1 MSDKLKEEEEA
12 FVENKSKNKEAAKPR
27 CGIIMPI
34 SSIEGCGPDHW
45 LEILSILKDVAQEAG
60 FEPNLVS
67 DADDI
72 GIIQKRII
80 QNVYNNE
87 IIICDVSCKNP
98 NVMFELGMRLAF
110 DKATVIVK
118 DDKTDYSFDTGV
130 IEHLGYPRDL
140 RFHKILE
147 FKENLKKKLNSTYEA
162 SKSDPKY
169 STFLKNFGEY
179 KIAHLQE
186 KEVSSDSFILSS
198 LDDIRQELRR
208 LSNNQV
214 RNINY
219 NNDFTM
225 VDKNLENTRINI
237 IKKYIDDYIIKNKIR
252 KMSELDIVK
261 DELFEYITNQSE
273 IEKLFPNKSMLNS
286 YITNTLSS

>member
-1 MSDKLKEEEEA
+1 MT
-12 FVENKSKNKEAAKPR
+12 ENSKNRDDKTEKNIQNEINQKPR

-34 SSIEGCGPDHW
+34 SLIDGCGPEHW
-45 LEILSILKDVAQEAG
+45 LEILSILKEAANDAG

-80 QNVYNNE
+80 QNVYNND

-110 DKATVIVK
+110 DKATVIIK

-147 FKENLKKKLNSTYEA
+147 FKENLKKKLTSTFEK
-162 SKSDPKY
+162 SKSDP
-169 STFLKNFGEY
+169 N
-179 KIAHLQE
+179 
-186 KEVSSDSFILSS
+186 
-198 LDDIRQELRR
+198 
-208 LSNNQV
+208 
-214 RNINY
+214 
-219 NNDFTM
+219 
-225 VDKNLENTRINI
+225 
-237 IKKYIDDYIIKNKIR
+237 
-252 KMSELDIVK
+252 
-261 DELFEYITNQSE
+261 
-273 IEKLFPNKSMLNS
+273 
-286 YITNTLSS
+286 

>member
-1 MSDKLKEEEEA
+1 MT
-12 FVENKSKNKEAAKPR
+12 ENSKNKIEKTEKSIQIEISQKPR

-34 SSIEGCGPDHW
+34 SAIDGCGPEHW
-45 LEILSILKDVAQEAG
+45 LEILSILKEVAIDSG

-80 QNVYNNE
+80 QNVYNND

-110 DKATVIVK
+110 DKATVIIK

-147 FKENLKKKLNSTYEA
+147 FKENLKKKLTSTFEK
-162 SKSDPKY
+162 SKTDPNY

-186 KEVSSDSFILSS
+186 KEVSSDNYILNS
-198 LDDIRQELRR
+198 LDEIRFEIRR
-208 LSNNQV
+208 LRNNQIHSV
-214 RNINY
+214 NSQRELLDEKTLDVYRTNLIKRFY
-219 NNDFTM
+219 YDF
-225 VDKNLENTRINI
+225 
-237 IKKYIDDYIIKNKIR
+237 
-252 KMSELDIVK
+252 MSENKVGSMSDLDVLK
-261 DELFEYITNQSE
+261 DELFEYISNQPE
-273 IEKLFPNKSMLNS
+273 VQQLFKSKNMLRS
-286 YITNTLSS
+286 YVNNILP

>member
-1 MSDKLKEEEEA
+1 MT
-12 FVENKSKNKEAAKPR
+12 ENSKNKNDKSEKIIQTEIVQKPR

-34 SSIEGCGPDHW
+34 SAMESCGTEHW
-45 LEILSILKDVAQEAG
+45 LEILSILKEVANDAG

-67 DADDI
+67 DADEI

-80 QNVYNNE
+80 QNVYNSD

-110 DKATVIVK
+110 DKATVIIK

-147 FKENLKKKLNSTYEA
+147 FKENLKKKLISTFEK
-162 SKSDPKY
+162 SKSDSNY

-186 KEVSSDSFILSS
+186 KEVSSDNYILNS
-198 LDDIRQELRR
+198 LDEIRYEIRR
-208 LSNNQV
+208 LRNNQIHSIDSN
-214 RNINY
+214 R
-219 NNDFTM
+219 DS
-225 VDKNLENTRINI
+225 VDEKNLENYRTNL
-237 IKKYIDDYIIKNKIR
+237 IKNYYNKFMSENKIR
-252 KMSELDIVK
+252 SMSDLDIVK
-261 DELFEYITNQSE
+261 DELFEYISNQPEVRQLFKSSE
-273 IEKLFPNKSMLNS
+273 MLKKKIFS
-286 YITNTLSS
+286 VIP

>member
-1 MSDKLKEEEEA
+1 MAEIT
-12 FVENKSKNKEAAKPR
+12 KNKIEKNNQTQTTQKPR

-34 SSIEGCGPDHW
+34 SSIDGCGPEHW
-45 LEILSILKDVAQEAG
+45 LEILSILKEVANEAG

-80 QNVYNNE
+80 QNVYNND

-110 DKATVIVK
+110 DKATVIIK

-147 FKENLKKKLNSTYEA
+147 FKENLKKKLISTFEK
-162 SKSDPKY
+162 SKSDPNY

-186 KEVSSDSFILSS
+186 KEVSSDNYILNS
-198 LDDIRQELRR
+198 LEEIRYEMRR
-208 LSNNQV
+208 LRNNQ
-214 RNINY
+214 ISSI
-219 NNDFTM
+219 NNDREYIGSKSIDNYRDSL
-225 VDKNLENTRINI
+225 VR
-237 IKKYIDDYIIKNKIR
+237 KYYNDFISTNKIDS
-252 KMSELDIVK
+252 MSDLDIMK
-261 DELFEYITNQSE
+261 DEVFEYISSQPE
-273 IEKLFPNKSMLNS
+273 IRKFFKNEDILRNHIYKILL
-286 YITNTLSS
+286 

>member
-1 MSDKLKEEEEA
+1 MT
-12 FVENKSKNKEAAKPR
+12 ENSKNKTEKNNQIQPLQKPK

-34 SSIEGCGPDHW
+34 SSIEGCGPEHW
-45 LEILSILKDVAQEAG
+45 LEILSILKEVANEAG

-80 QNVYNNE
+80 QNVYNND

-110 DKATVIVK
+110 DKATVIIK

-140 RFHKILE
+140 RFYKILE
-147 FKENLKKKLNSTYEA
+147 FKENLKKKLISTFDK
-162 SKSDPKY
+162 SKSDPNY

-186 KEVSSDSFILSS
+186 KEVSSDNYILNS
-198 LDDIRQELRR
+198 LDEIRYEIRR
-208 LSNNQV
+208 LRNNHINTLNNERDLIESKNLDTYRDKLISKYYNEFMSNN
-214 RNINY
+214 
-219 NNDFTM
+219 
-225 VDKNLENTRINI
+225 K
-237 IKKYIDDYIIKNKIR
+237 IKR
-252 KMSELDIVK
+252 MSDLDVLR
-261 DELFEYITNQSE
+261 DELFDYISNQPE
-273 IEKLFPNKSMLNS
+273 IRNLFKNGEMLKNH
-286 YITNTLSS
+286 IFNIIP